1 MSAETCKMLVSPS
14 NPVRIQSYEAQI
26 EYHNIPIKKRALR
39 TQLAKNTNKGQKYKM
54 AYIGKDL
61 SEKNLKEQ
69 VEYGIEHLDN
79 NIDGFWQYI
88 IFSDKAYYNPS
99 SIVQNKVL
107 RE

>member
-1 MSAETCKMLVSPS
+1 
-14 NPVRIQSYEAQI
+14 
-26 EYHNIPIKKRALR
+26 
-39 TQLAKNTNKGQKYKM
+39 M

-69 VEYGIEHLDN
+69 VEYSTEHLDN

-88 IFSDKAYYNPS
+88 IFLDKVHYDPS